1 MSVWNTCVWYLIGWE
16 YIRDTRVEVK
26 NSELFWLA
34 TESLNKK
41 KVLSSKMLILK
52 KNNKDLVY
60 NLSRKKKSRKQH
72 FMHLAKNVLLFL
84 MCAKL
89 SLTPD

>member
-1 MSVWNTCVWYLIGWE
+1 MKMSVWNTCVWYLIGWE

-41 KVLSSKMLILK
+41 KKCYLQRCL
-52 KNNKDLVY
+52 Y
-60 NLSRKKKSRKQH
+60 
-72 FMHLAKNVLLFL
+72 
-84 MCAKL
+84 
-89 SLTPD
+89 

>member
-1 MSVWNTCVWYLIGWE
+1 
-16 YIRDTRVEVK
+16 
-26 NSELFWLA
+26 
-34 TESLNKK
+34 
-41 KVLSSKMLILK
+41 MLILK